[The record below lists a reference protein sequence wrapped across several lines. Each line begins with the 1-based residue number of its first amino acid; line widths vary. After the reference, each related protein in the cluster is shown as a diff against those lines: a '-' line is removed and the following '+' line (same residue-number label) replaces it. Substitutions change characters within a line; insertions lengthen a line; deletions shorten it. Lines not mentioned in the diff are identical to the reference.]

1 MNMDIL
7 AASDKEILE
16 EIRRIREMYTL
27 KHTMRYES
35 ARDHEVHSES
45 VAEHIYGM
53 FVLAD
58 YFLPLEDPER
68 KLDRSKLHRLVLYHE
83 LGEIELG
90 DTMFHKKSDANT
102 RAEAEAAKV
111 VAVRMPEH
119 VRAPALASFEEFE
132 AGTSPEARFAVAL
145 DKLEPIFE
153 LSTDIGSA
161 LYRQHG
167 MNKEVAIGKKYVVSE
182 GYPYLRRFL
191 DAWLNWMVSI
201 NAFAE

>member
-1 MNMDIL
+1 MDIL
-7 AASDKEILE
+7 TATDQEILD
-16 EIRRIREMYTL
+16 EIKRIREMYTL
-27 KHTMRYES
+27 KQTMRYES
-35 ARDHEVHSES
+35 KRHHEVHSES

-53 FVLAD
+53 FVLVD
-58 YFLPLEDPER
+58 YFLPLEDPEG
-68 KLDRSKLHRLVLYHE
+68 KLDRTKIDRMILYHE

-90 DTMFHKKSDANT
+90 DTMFNKKSEESIQ
-102 RAEAEAAKV
+102 AEAKAAEV
-111 VAVRMPEH
+111 VARRMPE
-119 VRAPALASFEEFE
+119 RIREDALMLFEEFE
-132 AGTSPEARFAVAL
+132 AGTSPEARFAVAI

-161 LYRQHG
+161 LFRQHG
-167 MNKEVAIGKKYVVSE
+167 MNKETAIGKKYLVSE